1 MKIRTFLFSLVILL
15 SLQACNQF
23 GNSLDLDEVTNLL
36 TQYSTEWAEAI
47 KNKDGASVDRLFSP
61 DMIYQNADGTVL
73 TKEDLIRGMN
83 EFLYEIKSFSIE
95 DLNVKLMGKDL
106 AIVTGG
112 GGQVWIDD
120 EGEEQLYKSRFTN
133 VWKNQ
138 AGKWVCIAGH
148 GNPLVYGNNESD
160 LAKVKAIPTI
170 AADAINSGDLGAW
183 LGLFDDNAQVM
194 FNEAKTLIGIEEI
207 EKEII
212 RYWEDP
218 ESNISIE
225 HFETKLLGDF
235 AYGIGTDLGTEKNPD
250 IGKIVPVDSREF
262 VVFKKQS
269 DGEWKVFRLMTNQN
283 Q

>member
-1 MKIRTFLFSLVILL
+1 MKIRTFLLSLVILL
-15 SLQACNQF
+15 SLQACNHS
-23 GNSLDLDEVTNLL
+23 GDSLDLDEVTNLL

-218 ESNISIE
+218 ETNISIE